1 VSVSG
6 VSGDGD
12 LEEIIQSV
20 MDVYQMLPME
30 LYRKQSLVTLLID
43 TTEDEVLGMDK
54 EAVDHGKGILGQCQ

>member
-1 VSVSG
+1 MSVSG